1 MADNGD
7 HHLLNMG
14 IAFFPAFTRFLSRR
28 YVHIVFFLFVLL
40 GFSYL
45 VENLYSS
52 YINND
57 WEEFSDART
66 SFYLTAAAES
76 FIKIQN
82 NTKRI
87 AEEIAAEPRVR
98 QVSGSSVGNR
108 IPLFEILTK
117 ESARHNVGIEIYD
130 SNLQMLAWEGQS
142 GRRFRTE
149 VAHALGGTAVSYVHR
164 SPVFS
169 QLIVAVP
176 IVFSNAVVG
185 AVVVRRAIEVNYSIE
200 NKFISSEGLG
210 EHLTNSLSVPV
221 SFDFSDNASPAERD
235 MVASAILYGL
245 DSSKVGVINIERPIL
260 SGYLE
265 TISSIYHRLRS
276 ILLALCLSLVCVA
289 AIRSSLLGSSLLLK
303 SILITT
309 ILWMS
314 RYVLLWID
322 FPSVLFYSGAFNP
335 LYFASQFGAGIVK
348 SIGEMTITS
357 LILGMNIG
365 FVTSLILKESRN
377 RNPWWHPVNVPGKL
391 LGGIAA
397 ASFLFLLLRGYAAV
411 IRSAVFD
418 STLNFTDARVIVP
431 SPELALMALNLF
443 VLSFCLLVVAAGIT
457 SFLLSLF
464 PSKKR
469 TDGIEWK
476 RWLLGTILLLLV
488 STLFGMLYPNPL
500 TTDAYR
506 FIFTLGVV
514 LLTMRLHVSIR
525 KSSPVATVNNFL
537 LTLLLSGI
545 FFYPLLAANVM
556 RKDRDR
562 IMIFAS
568 DQLKP
573 VDSWM
578 NYIVDE
584 ALRGFAQGNAANILQ
599 YGSVDEIERLA
610 FSEWAQ
616 SSISKGGYPCRFQ
629 VLSPG
634 GQVLSQFKLGEE
646 GGVEDYLRSLPAVHD
661 HTYRFEQANSIDRS
675 EKVYGGTVPIMVEG
689 DSVLA
694 IARVV
699 LIGTKKSNIRE
710 NPFFLQ
716 DYSKEAPESFY
727 RRVIVSEYHDGI
739 LVKTAKNPLPV
750 SFRLR
755 QSLIDSLQ
763 YRSFVWAEED
773 IDGRAYE
780 VLYAAGSGGR
790 VVSLTVEKIVLTGQ
804 LYNIVKMLV
813 YYAIIT
819 SLLLVVLYVIRWVR
833 GNRYVFMFR
842 DKLLVAFLLTALA
855 PVVIIG
861 MYGRNYAEEEFLR
874 SISES
879 LEKETATVGKR
890 LMEELRAGGSLAPY
904 LNIVEAEELPQVQF
918 PGDFNLF
925 VDATLAVTSR
935 PELYK
940 AGMLDTRLGGKAFE
954 NVILMNKRFYLQTEQ
969 IGSVQ
974 YAVGYRPLLGA
985 KGKVLGVVSVPS
997 LYQLD
1002 EIEKTVAAR
1011 NALLFGVLAF
1021 VFLSIA
1027 IIATVLANRIASPIH
1042 RLTMATK
1049 RVAQGD
1055 LDVVV
1060 KGGSGEGEVGELIR
1074 SFDMMTRELKHS
1086 RENLVRYERE
1096 LAWKEMAK
1104 QVAHEIKNPLT
1115 PMKLSLQHLRQIV
1128 HDRASDFDRVFD
1140 DVMKT
1145 LLQQIDELSRIASE
1159 FSHFARMPKR
1169 TENLC
1174 DVNEILLSAS
1184 GLFEQD
1190 QRLTFHLALD
1200 EKCQPILADENEL
1213 RRAFIN
1219 IIRNA
1224 SQAINESGDIT
1235 IVTKAVR
1242 EGIRVTIQ
1250 DTGMGISEE
1259 VRGKLFEPNFS
1270 TKTDGM
1276 GLGLAIVKK
1285 TVGDIGGSIS
1295 IESTP
1300 GTGTTVIID
1309 VPTVLRDE
1317 NA

>member
-1 MADNGD
+1 
-7 HHLLNMG
+7 MG
-14 IAFFPAFTRFLSRR
+14 IGPSPAFTGFLSRR

-40 GFSYL
+40 GLSYII
-45 VENLYSS
+45 EIFYSS
-52 YINND
+52 YIGKE

-66 SFYLTAAAES
+66 TFYLSTAAHS
-76 FIKIQN
+76 FNKIQDE
-82 NTKRI
+82 TKHIAERI
-87 AEEIAAEPRVR
+87 AADPRVR
-98 QVSGSSVGNR
+98 QGDSIAKDR
-108 IPLFEILTK
+108 IGLFEVVK
-117 ESARHNVGIEIYD
+117 KASAKRNVGVEVYD
-130 SNLQMLAWEGQS
+130 TGFRLLAWEGQS
-142 GRRFRTE
+142 GRSCRPE
-149 VAHALGGTAVSYVHR
+149 VAVALEGREVSTVDR
-164 SPVFS
+164 SAVFS
-169 QLIVAVP
+169 QLIIAVP
-176 IVFSNAVVG
+176 IKSGGKAVG
-185 AVVVRRAIEVNYSIE
+185 AIVIRGAIEVNYTIE
-200 NKFISSEGLG
+200 NRFIKSEGLG
-210 EHLTNSLSVPV
+210 EHLTKTLSVPV
-221 SFDFSDNASPAERD
+221 SFDFSENASPSERD
-235 MVASAILYGL
+235 MISSAPLYGL

-260 SGYLE
+260 SGYLD
-265 TISSIYHRLRS
+265 TISSIYTRLRS
-276 ILLALCLSLVCVA
+276 ILLAVCLTVVSIVAISWSLK
-289 AIRSSLLGSSLLLK
+289 RSSLLFK
-303 SILITT
+303 SILITA
-309 ILWMS
+309 ILWVS
-314 RYVLLWID
+314 RYLLLWID
-322 FPSVLFYSGAFNP
+322 FPSGLVQTGVFDPA
-335 LYFASQFGAGIVK
+335 YFASQFAAGMAK
-348 SIGEMTITS
+348 SIAEMTITS
-357 LILGMNIG
+357 LVLGTNIG
-365 FVTSLILKESRN
+365 FVASMILAESRH
-377 RNPWWHPVNVPGKL
+377 RNPWWHPTNAFVKI
-391 LGGIAA
+391 IAGVGSG
-397 ASFLFLLLRGYAAV
+397 SFLFLLLRGYAAV

-418 STLNFTDARVIVP
+418 STLNFTDGRVIVP
-431 SPELALMALNLF
+431 SLELALMALNLF
-443 VLSFCLLVVAAGIT
+443 VLSFCLIVVAAGVT
-457 SFLLSLF
+457 SFLLSLL
-464 PSKKR
+464 PSNKKR
-469 TDGIEWK
+469 DGIEWR
-476 RWLLGTILLLLV
+476 RWLLGLSCLLIV
-488 STLFGMLYPNPL
+488 STFFGMIYPNPL
-500 TTDAYR
+500 TTHAYR
-506 FIFTLGVV
+506 FMFTIGVV
-514 LLTMRLHVSIR
+514 VLTMRLHMNIR

-545 FFYPLLAANVM
+545 FFYPLLAENVM

-568 DQLKP
+568 DLLKP

-584 ALRGFAQGNAANILQ
+584 ALRGFSQGDAANILR
-599 YGSVDEIERLA
+599 YGSVEEVERLA

-616 SSISKGGYPCRFQ
+616 SSVSKGGYACRFQ
-629 VLSPG
+629 VLNPA
-634 GQVLSQFKLGEE
+634 GQVLSQFKLGEQD
-646 GGVEDYLRSLPAVHD
+646 GVEDYLRGLPLNHVNG
-661 HTYRFEQANSIDRS
+661 FEQSRLMTRS
-675 EKVYGGTVPIMVEG
+675 EKVYGGTVPIMVDT

-694 IARVV
+694 IARVAV
-699 LIGTKKSNIRE
+699 IGTRKASTRE

-716 DYSKEAPESFY
+716 DDSKETPESFY
-727 RRVIVSEYHDGI
+727 RRIIVSEYHDGI
-739 LVKTAKNPLPV
+739 LVQTAKNPLPV
-750 SFRLR
+750 GFRLS

-763 YRSFVWAEED
+763 HHSFVWTEED

-780 VLYAAGSGGR
+780 ILHVAGSGGKI
-790 VVSLTVEKIVLTGQ
+790 VSLTVEKIVLTGQ

-819 SLLLVVLYVIRWVR
+819 TLLLVVLYMVRWVR
-833 GNRYVFMFR
+833 GNRYIFMFR
-842 DKLLVAFLLTALA
+842 DKLLVAFLLTALV
-855 PVVIIG
+855 PVVVIG
-861 MYGRNYAEEEFLR
+861 VYGRNYAEEEFLR

-925 VDATLAVTSR
+925 VNSTLAVTSR

-940 AGMLDTRLGGKAFE
+940 AGMLDTRLSGNAFE
-954 NVILMNKRFYLQTEQ
+954 NVVLMNKRFYLQTEQ

-974 YAVGYRPLLGA
+974 YAVGYRPLLGQN
-985 KGKVLGVVSVPS
+985 GKVLGVVSVPS

-1002 EIEKTVAAR
+1002 EIEKRVAAR

-1021 VFLSIA
+1021 VFLSIM
-1027 IIATVLANRIASPIH
+1027 IIATLLANRIASPIH

-1060 KGGSGEGEVGELIR
+1060 RGGGGEGEVGELIR

-1086 RENLVRYERE
+1086 REDLVRYERE

-1169 TENLC
+1169 SEALC
-1174 DVNEILLSAS
+1174 DVNEILRSAA

-1190 QRLTFHLALD
+1190 NKLNFHFTFDHR
-1200 EKCQPILADENEL
+1200 CQPVLADENEL

-1224 SQAINESGDIT
+1224 SQAVNESGDIT
-1235 IVTKAVR
+1235 IVTQSAQKGV
-1242 EGIRVTIQ
+1242 RVTIQ
-1250 DTGMGISEE
+1250 DSGIGIAEE

-1285 TVGDIGGSIS
+1285 TIDDIGGSIN
-1295 IESTP
+1295 IESIL
-1300 GTGTTVIID
+1300 GTGTTVIMD
-1309 VPTVLRDE
+1309 FPTVSSGE
-1317 NA
+1317 NT